1 MKTPAFTVQ
10 KSDAALAIE
19 LKEVICQRRIIEKRE
34 DELKSYFK
42 TKLTSLG
49 HDTASLGGILISL
62 LSKTRTDIDRKAI
75 ACQMGADFL
84 KRFETK
90 TQYMQVDVKGIA
102 ANLLKKA
109 A

>member
-1 MKTPAFTVQ
+1 MKSLNLH
-10 KSDAALAIE
+10 KSDAELAIE
-19 LKEVICQRRIIEKRE
+19 LKEVIDQRRTSEKRE

-42 TKLTSLG
+42 TKLSGLG
-49 HDTASLGGILISL
+49 QDTANLGGILISL
-62 LSKTRTDIDRKAI
+62 VSKSRTDIDRKAI
-75 ACQMGADFL
+75 SAQFGPDFL

-90 TQYMQVDVKGIA
+90 TCYLQVDVKEIA